1 MPRRRLGGE
10 WAVAKHRI
18 LIIDSSG
25 AFAIMLKEGVESS
38 GPYEAIVVDKGTDA
52 LDVLMQNHIDLAIV
66 DMGLEDID
74 GPTLVQS
81 LRQSKPDLR
90 ILLIPLFGQELAE
103 EEQALEVQGIL
114 PKPFFMGDLPDLLH
128 KALTGSSGRD
138 AEAVIDVPVEAPP
151 SPRPEPP
158 PAARRRAPAPRDM
171 KGLLEDLFQEI
182 RAEAVLFARGSDL
195 IAHAGNVTQER
206 AQELAELTVE
216 SLNTA
221 HNIAAFL
228 GETDGRFEQC
238 TFEGDE
244 YSVYFM
250 NVTVETILSV
260 ALSARTPV
268 GIVRY
273 NLRRTVDA
281 LTDIWQE

>member
-1 MPRRRLGGE
+1 
-10 WAVAKHRI
+10 
-18 LIIDSSG
+18 
-25 AFAIMLKEGVESS
+25 
-38 GPYEAIVVDKGTDA
+38 
-52 LDVLMQNHIDLAIV
+52 
-66 DMGLEDID
+66 
-74 GPTLVQS
+74 
-81 LRQSKPDLR
+81 
-90 ILLIPLFGQELAE
+90 
-103 EEQALEVQGIL
+103 
-114 PKPFFMGDLPDLLH
+114 MGDLPDLLH
-128 KALTGSSGRD
+128 KALTGAAGKD

-151 SPRPEPP
+151 PPHPEPP
-158 PAARRRAPAPRDM
+158 PATRRRAPAPRDM

-216 SLNTA
+216 SLNIA

-228 GETDGRFEQC
+228 GEPDGRFEQC